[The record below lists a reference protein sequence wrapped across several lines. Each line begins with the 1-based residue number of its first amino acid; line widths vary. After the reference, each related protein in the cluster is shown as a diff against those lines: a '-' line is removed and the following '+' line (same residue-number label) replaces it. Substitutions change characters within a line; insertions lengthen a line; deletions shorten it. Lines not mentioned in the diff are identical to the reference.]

1 MLKNDVLDAMIL
13 VDTAV
18 NEPLQTS
25 KIRKTGLSIPRMACT
40 INRNMDV
47 MYYKTRHSEQKT
59 QLYVIFFAKYD
70 LTPLS
75 QSRHLQPF
83 YRRPKNRCRP
93 GCHKTR

>member
-1 MLKNDVLDAMIL
+1 MKNPFRTFAIFECFHRREHQMLKNDVLDAMIL

-47 MYYKTRHSEQKT
+47 MYYKTRHSEQ
-59 QLYVIFFAKYD
+59 QLNCM
-70 LTPLS
+70 LS
-75 QSRHLQPF
+75 FSQ
-83 YRRPKNRCRP
+83 NM
-93 GCHKTR
+93 T